1 MLRPNSHIPSSSEPA
16 KIAIEG
22 RRVTFSGELKFH
34 ENKTMYR
41 DYEGEPVYFGP
52 PSAEIDANWNALLE
66 GSGLDLS
73 GAEAD
78 SVKDW
83 TFEEAQGGL
92 WRTGYV
98 FPNPT
103 CRTVA
108 CLSSILR

>member
-1 MLRPNSHIPSSSEPA
+1 
-16 KIAIEG
+16 
-22 RRVTFSGELKFH
+22 
-34 ENKTMYR
+34 MYR

-52 PSAEIDANWNALLE
+52 PSAEIDANWGALLK

-83 TFEEAQGGL
+83 TFEEAQRGL
-92 WRTGYV
+92 WRTGYG
-98 FPNPT
+98 FPSPT

-108 CLSSILR
+108 CLSDFTDEEQAGRLPPTALPKSCPKISRR